1 MIEAGKLNRRL
12 TIYQAVIARSSTGV
26 ETTTWQA
33 LATVWAERAS
43 LFLREVNRM
52 AGLADAAE
60 AKFVIRY
67 RSSMTFAANEGVTLN
82 QEEGL
87 TRARARY
94 AMVTVIATGTDR
106 LNISGSMRA

>member
-67 RSSMTFAANEGVTLN
+67 RSDVQIGAEVACDGRRYTVVSVEEIGNR
-82 QEEGL
+82 EGL
-87 TRARARY
+87 ALLVRA
-94 AMVTVIATGTDR
+94 I
-106 LNISGSMRA
+106 